1 MEVNATQVQ
10 HERLRRIGGKLEY
23 RILRDQS
30 LNASNKNVKGIVLQ
44 CQRRTR
50 SGYQILGE

>member
-23 RILRDQS
+23 RILLDQS